1 MGSSLVAAFMEAS
14 HLSAGCG
21 LWALTCDLLP
31 LPVHF
36 VGAAAE
42 SRMCSIRVILYR
54 HVLPYMWIS
63 WRFPQLV
70 YLWFID
76 WSLVVNAMLTQRWSL
91 SGSSIRHLWR
101 EWFEEKMTACNVLVF
116 RTARLSLCKP
126 VHTQD
131 SALFQTWKRQL
142 KMWTAVWLESL

>member
-1 MGSSLVAAFMEAS
+1 MAGSSLIAAFMKAS
-14 HLSAGCG
+14 HPSGGCG
-21 LWALTCDLLP
+21 LWALTCDLLL

-36 VGAAAE
+36 IGAAAE
-42 SRMCSIRVILYR
+42 SRVCSIRVILCR
-54 HVLPYMWIS
+54 ARGAKLV
-63 WRFPQLV
+63 PQLV
-70 YLWFID
+70 YLRGSFID
-76 WSLVVNAMLTQRWSL
+76 WSLVVNTLPTQTWSL

-101 EWFEEKMTACNVLVF
+101 EWFEDKMTAYKVSILC
-116 RTARLSLCKP
+116 TARLSLCKL